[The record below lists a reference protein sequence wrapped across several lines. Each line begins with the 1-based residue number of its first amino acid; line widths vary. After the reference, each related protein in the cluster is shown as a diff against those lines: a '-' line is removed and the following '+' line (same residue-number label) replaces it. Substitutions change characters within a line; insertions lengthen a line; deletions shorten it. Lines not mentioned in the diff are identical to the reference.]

1 MIGSGDLG
9 LAGKVALVTG
19 SASGIGEAIVRRLA
33 AEGAR
38 VIVHGRPSQQH
49 DAEKIATE
57 IGPDAAVQ
65 MASLE
70 DPAECARLVE
80 WVVAQFGTI
89 DILVNNAAICTRARL
104 PDTDAAL
111 FDQVIAVDV
120 RAPLLLIRAALPHF
134 RKQKCGRVL
143 NIGSVNAYCGEAAL
157 VAYAIAKAGLT
168 TMTRNLADA
177 HGAEGIRIN
186 QLNPGWVLTP
196 AEYAIKV
203 REGLSKDWPNQIPRE
218 HAPGGRIFDPAEIA
232 HFAAAFL
239 GEPAALVNG
248 SVVDIEQFPMV
259 GRLPVKA
266 SGF

>member
-1 MIGSGDLG
+1 MGSGDLG
-9 LAGKVALVTG
+9 LTGKVALVTG
-19 SASGIGEAIVRRLA
+19 SASGIGEAIARRLA
-33 AEGAR
+33 QEGAR
-38 VIVHGRPSQQH
+38 VVVHGRPSQID
-49 DAEKIATE
+49 DAGKIARE
-57 IGPDAAVQ
+57 IGHEAFVQ

-70 DPAECARLVE
+70 QPDECARLVDT
-80 WVVAQFGTI
+80 VVAHYGRL

-104 PDTDAAL
+104 PETDAAL

-134 RKQKCGRVL
+134 RHQGGGRVL

-157 VAYAIAKAGLT
+157 VAYAIAKAGLM

-203 REGLSKDWPNQIPRE
+203 REGLSKDWPTQIPRE
-218 HAPGGRIFDPAEIA
+218 HAPAGRIFQPAEIA
-232 HFAAAFL
+232 HFAVAFL
-239 GEPAALVNG
+239 AEPAALVNG
-248 SVVDIEQFPMV
+248 SVVDLEQFPLV

>member
-1 MIGSGDLG
+1 
-9 LAGKVALVTG
+9 V
-19 SASGIGEAIVRRLA
+19 
-33 AEGAR
+33 
-38 VIVHGRPSQQH
+38 VHGRPSQQQ
-49 DAEKIATE
+49 DAEKIASE
-57 IGPDAAVQ
+57 IGNNAAVQ

-80 WVVAQFGTI
+80 GVVARFGRI
-89 DILVNNAAICTRARL
+89 DILVNNAAICSRARL
-104 PDTDAAL
+104 PQTDADL

-120 RAPLLLIRAALPHF
+120 RAPMLLIRAALPHF
-134 RKQKCGRVL
+134 RNQGGGRVL

-157 VAYAIAKAGLT
+157 VAYAIAKGGLM

-203 REGLSKDWPNQIPRE
+203 REGLSKDWPNQVPRE
-218 HAPGGRIFDPAEIA
+218 HAPGGRIFQPAEIA
-232 HFAAAFL
+232 HFAVAFL

-248 SVVDIEQFPMV
+248 SVIDIEQFPMI
-259 GRLPVKA
+259 GRLPVKE